1 MLKSEKH
8 PQALLKTN
16 VNQLGDADEGG
27 LNLGQVGAALRRRAL
42 LIAGITGVVATAAVL
57 KAESDPPVYQ
67 GKFEILTKPVT
78 GETKAIVN
86 VPQAIAGQNSGI
98 AAPEAVSESSTTIKV
113 LESPRLLAPVVKN
126 LQKKYPKLT
135 YGRLVSDLQITS
147 KNPGILTI
155 EYTDEQQ
162 GQVTDVLQALSDVY
176 RQYSLDERQKDVRE
190 AIKFVQERIN
200 KGGLLTRV
208 KEWQNRL
215 RNLRQTNNL
224 VEPAQKAQEV
234 SSHIAS
240 LTQQQL
246 ENRVQ
251 YEQMVSQANDLQ
263 RELTQQ
269 PSERTGNSLLS
280 ANARY
285 QKILNDIQEADIE
298 IRKQA
303 AIFKEGDYHL
313 DTPTDKKNQLLPL
326 LKIEEE
332 RVQRD
337 FQSRIRELAA
347 KDEAIGKKI
356 TSLNAYLRTLAT
368 VSRDYDNIQLQLK
381 IATDNLN
388 QFLTKQQALE
398 IEEAQRLQ
406 LWQLMDPEL
415 TQVKEPLAISDS
427 TKRNLVLGS
436 MLGLLLG
443 AGAALVIDKLSNVF
457 YTSKDLKE
465 STLLAL
471 LGVVPARKELATLGI
486 EDNTTGELLQP
497 NRAAFFEVFRSLYT
511 NILLLGSDTPISS
524 LVISS
529 AQHGDGKST
538 VAVYLAL
545 AAAAMGQ
552 RVLLVDANLRC
563 PTLHKRV
570 GLMNIQGL
578 TDIISSDLD
587 WSNVIERS
595 PIEDNLYVLNAGPIP
610 PDSIRLLASQKMQD
624 LMSDLHTSFD
634 LVIYDTPPVV
644 GFADANL
651 LAANTNGMV
660 LVAGLGKLKRTVF
673 KEALDELQVSGTPI
687 LGIVANK
694 SKDAPSANYSYY
706 QQYYR
711 QNVSVERINTEE
723 SSQESSSNS
732 SIRRIGGR

>member
-1 MLKSEKH
+1 MLKSEKY
-8 PQALLKTN
+8 PQQSLQSNA
-16 VNQLGDADEGG
+16 NQLSDADEGG
-27 LNLGQVGAALRRRAL
+27 LNLGQVGSTLRRRAL

-57 KAESDPPVYQ
+57 KAETDPPVYQ

-78 GETKAIVN
+78 GETKAINN
-86 VPQAIAGQNSGI
+86 VPQSLSGQNGGVSN
-98 AAPEAVSESSTTIKV
+98 PEVLTDVSTTIKV
-113 LESPRLLAPVVKN
+113 LESPRLLTPVVKK
-126 LQKKYPKLT
+126 LQKKYPNLT
-135 YGRLVSDLQITS
+135 YGRLLSGLEISS
-147 KNPGILTI
+147 KQQNILLI
-155 EYTDEQQ
+155 EYVDVEEA
-162 GQVTDVLQALSDVY
+162 QVTDVLQALSEVY
-176 RQYSLDERQKDVRE
+176 RQYSLDERQKDVKE

-208 KEWQNRL
+208 QEWQNRL

-224 VEPAQKAQEV
+224 VEPAQKSQEI

-251 YEQMVSQANDLQ
+251 YEQMVAQYNDLQ
-263 RELTQQ
+263 RELVQQ
-269 PSERTGNSLLS
+269 PTERTGNSLLS
-280 ANARY
+280 ANPRY
-285 QKILNDIQEADIE
+285 QKILDQIQEADIQVK
-298 IRKQA
+298 KQS

-313 DTPTDKKNQLLPL
+313 DTPMEAKASLLPL
-326 LKIEEE
+326 LKVEEE

-337 FQSRIRELAA
+337 FQSRVRELAA
-347 KDEAIGKKI
+347 KDGAIGEKI
-356 TSLNAYLRTLAT
+356 NSLNAYLRTLAT

-381 IATDNLN
+381 IATENLN

-406 LWQLMDPEL
+406 PWQLLDPEL
-415 TQVKEPLAISDS
+415 AQVNKPLAVSDS
-427 TKRNLVLGS
+427 TKRNLALGG

-465 STLLAL
+465 STLLPM
-471 LGVVPARKELATLGI
+471 LGVIPARKELAVLGMQ
-486 EDNTTGELLQP
+486 DGSTGELLQP

-511 NILLLGSDTPISS
+511 NILLLGSDMPISS

-563 PTLHKRV
+563 PTLHQRV

-595 PIEDNLYVLNAGPIP
+595 PIEDNLYVLNAGPVP
-610 PDSIRLLASQKMQD
+610 PDSVRLLASQKMQD
-624 LMSDLHTSFD
+624 LMSDLQSSFD

-687 LGIVANK
+687 LGVVANK

-711 QNVSVERINTEE
+711 QNVSVERIQTAEE
-723 SSQESSSNS
+723 KRQSNS
-732 SIRRIGGR
+732 NSGIRKIGGR

>member
-8 PQALLKTN
+8 PQQLLQTN
-16 VNQLGDADEGG
+16 VNQLSDADEGG
-27 LNLGQVGAALRRRAL
+27 LNLGQVGSTLRRRAL

-57 KAESDPPVYQ
+57 KAETDPPVYQ
-67 GKFEILTKPVT
+67 GQFEILTKPVT

-86 VPQAIAGQNSGI
+86 VPQAISGQI
-98 AAPEAVSESSTTIKV
+98 APEAANEISTTIKV
-113 LESPRLLAPVVKN
+113 LESPRLLNPVVKN
-126 LQKKYPKLT
+126 LQKKYPDLT
-135 YGRLVSDLQITS
+135 YTGLVSNLEITS
-147 KNPGILTI
+147 QEQNILSI
-155 EYTDEQQ
+155 EYADLDEA
-162 GQVTDVLQALSDVY
+162 QVTDVLQALSEVY
-176 RQYSLDERQKDVRE
+176 RQYSLDERQKDVKE
-190 AIKFVQERIN
+190 AIKFVKERIN

-208 KEWQNRL
+208 QEWQNRL

-224 VEPAQKAQEV
+224 VEPAQKAQEI

-246 ENRVQ
+246 ENRIQ
-251 YEQMVSQANDLQ
+251 YEQMLAQYNDLQ
-263 RELTQQ
+263 RELAQQ
-269 PSERTGNSLLS
+269 PSERTGNSILS

-285 QKILNDIQEADIE
+285 QKILDEIQQADIV
-298 IRKQA
+298 IRKQS
-303 AIFKEGDYHL
+303 AIFKAGDYHL
-313 DTPTDKKNQLLPL
+313 DTATDTKDGLLPL

-337 FQSRIRELAA
+337 FQSRVRELAA
-347 KDEAIGKKI
+347 KDGAIGQKI
-356 TSLNAYLRTLAT
+356 TNLNAYLRTLAT

-406 LWQLMDPEL
+406 LWQLLDPEL
-415 TQVKEPLAISDS
+415 TQVNEPSAVSDS
-427 TKRNLVLGS
+427 VKRNLALGV

-443 AGAALVIDKLSNVF
+443 TGAALIIDKLSNVF

-465 STLLAL
+465 SALLPL
-471 LGVVPARKELATLGI
+471 LGVVPARKELATLGLQ
-486 EDNTTGELLQP
+486 DSTTGELLQP

-511 NILLLGSDTPISS
+511 NILLLGSDAPIRS

-563 PTLHKRV
+563 PTLHQRL

-578 TDIISSDLD
+578 TDVISSDLE

-595 PIEDNLYVLNAGPIP
+595 PIEDNLYVLSAGPIP
-610 PDSIRLLASQKMQD
+610 PDSVRLLASQKMQD
-624 LMSDLHTSFD
+624 LMNDLQTSFD

-660 LVAGLGKLKRTVF
+660 LVAGLGKLKRTLF
-673 KEALDELQVSGTPI
+673 KEALDELQISGTPI
-687 LGIVANK
+687 LGMVANK
-694 SKDAPSANYSYY
+694 SKDALSANYSHY

-711 QNVSVERINTEE
+711 QNVSVERINTGE
-723 SSQESSSNS
+723 QNQQSSSSS

>member
-8 PQALLKTN
+8 SQKLLQAN
-16 VNQLGDADEGG
+16 ANQLGDADEGG
-27 LNLGQVGAALRRRAL
+27 LNLGQVGSTLRRRAL

-57 KAESDPPVYQ
+57 KAETDPPVYQ

-86 VPQAIAGQNSGI
+86 VPQAITGQV
-98 AAPEAVSESSTTIKV
+98 APEAANEISTTIKV
-113 LESPRLLAPVVKN
+113 LESPRLLTPVVKN

-135 YGRLVSDLQITS
+135 YGRLARDLEITS
-147 KNPGILTI
+147 KQQSILSI
-155 EYTDEQQ
+155 EYTDENQA
-162 GQVTDVLQALSDVY
+162 QVTDVLQALSEVY
-176 RQYSLDERQKDVRE
+176 RQYSLDERQKDVKE
-190 AIKFVQERIN
+190 AIKFVKERIN

-208 KEWQNRL
+208 QEWQNRL

-224 VEPAQKAQEV
+224 VEPAQKAQEI

-251 YEQMVSQANDLQ
+251 YEQMLAQYNDLQ
-263 RELTQQ
+263 RELAQQ
-269 PSERTGNSLLS
+269 PSERTGNSILS
-280 ANARY
+280 ANPRY
-285 QKILNDIQEADIE
+285 QKILDEIQQADIV
-298 IRKQA
+298 IRKQS
-303 AIFKEGDYHL
+303 AIFKPGDYHL
-313 DTPTDKKNQLLPL
+313 DTPTDTKDGLLPL

-337 FQSRIRELAA
+337 FQSRVRELAA
-347 KDEAIGKKI
+347 KDGAIGQKI
-356 TSLNAYLRTLAT
+356 TNLNTYLRTLAT

-406 LWQLMDPEL
+406 LWQLLDPEL
-415 TQVKEPLAISDS
+415 TQVNEPLAVSDS
-427 TKRNLVLGS
+427 VKRNLVLGA

-443 AGAALVIDKLSNVF
+443 TGAALIIDKLSNVF
-457 YTSKDLKE
+457 YSSKDLKE
-465 STLLAL
+465 STVLAL
-471 LGVVPARKELATLGI
+471 LGVIPARKELATLGLQ
-486 EDNTTGELLQP
+486 DSTTGELHQP

-563 PTLHKRV
+563 PTLHQRL

-578 TDIISSDLD
+578 TDVISSDLE

-595 PIEDNLYVLNAGPIP
+595 PIEDNLYVLSAGPVP
-610 PDSIRLLASQKMQD
+610 PDSVRLLASQKMQD
-624 LMSDLHTSFD
+624 LMNELQTSFD

-660 LVAGLGKLKRTVF
+660 LVAGLGKLKRTLF
-673 KEALDELQVSGTPI
+673 KEALDELQISGTPI
-687 LGIVANK
+687 LGMVANK
-694 SKDAPSANYSYY
+694 SKDALSANYSHY

-711 QNVSVERINTEE
+711 QNVSVERINTREE
-723 SSQESSSNS
+723 NQPPSSSS